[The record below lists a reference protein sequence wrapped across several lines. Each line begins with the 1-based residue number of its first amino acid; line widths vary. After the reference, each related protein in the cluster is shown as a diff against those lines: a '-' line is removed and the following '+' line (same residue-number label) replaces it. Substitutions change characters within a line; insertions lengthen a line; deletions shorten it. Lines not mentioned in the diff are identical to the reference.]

1 MILTTVI
8 FGLPVWKNTLRNDWQ
23 DKAIFV
29 VGEAT
34 AKAGNVS
41 KQCFI
46 FLGFITLQY
55 IHNSVALTSQA
66 LHLKSFISSLGFET
80 NGVDLIT
87 LAT

>member
-8 FGLPVWKNTLRNDWQ
+8 FGLPVWKSSLRNDWQ

-46 FLGFITLQY
+46 FLGFIITSQY
-55 IHNSVALTSQA
+55 IHKSVVLISQA
-66 LHLKSFISSLGFET
+66 LHFKTINKFSEL
-80 NGVDLIT
+80 
-87 LAT
+87 

>member
-8 FGLPVWKNTLRNDWQ
+8 FGLPVWKNSLRNDWQ

-55 IHNSVALTSQA
+55 IHKSVVLICQA
-66 LHLKSFISSLGFET
+66 LHFKTINKFSEL
-80 NGVDLIT
+80 
-87 LAT
+87 